1 MVGPRPGSRPA
12 RRPAAALL
20 ALALLTLPACGTINS
35 YASGCPAP
43 FSGVRTDHEYL
54 SQLDSFLGDGLEWLR
69 LGADLPLS
77 AVADALTLP
86 VGFWAE
92 RPPPQPVSPGC
103 LWAVP
108 RR

>member
-1 MVGPRPGSRPA
+1 V
-12 RRPAAALL
+12 LI
-20 ALALLTLPACGTINS
+20 ALALLPLCACGTINS
-35 YASGCPAP
+35 YAGGCPAP

-54 SQLDSFLGDGLEWLR
+54 SQLDTFLEDGLEWLR

-77 AVADALTLP
+77 AVADTLTLP
-86 VGFWAE
+86 VGVWAQQ
-92 RPPPQPVSPGC
+92 PPPQPVSPGC